1 MGSSAHSSHLH
12 KCRPLDYVVPV
23 ARCFREPS
31 RTLSNLLDP
40 ETSPARGAICGMC
53 EAGELK
59 NVGVLP
65 SERHDTSAVTAD
77 KKRNASLHW
86 PNAELGN
93 INLVVIAIEGTAA
106 DIAEFS

>member
-1 MGSSAHSSHLH
+1 
-12 KCRPLDYVVPV
+12 
-23 ARCFREPS
+23 
-31 RTLSNLLDP
+31 
-40 ETSPARGAICGMC
+40 
-53 EAGELK
+53 
-59 NVGVLP
+59 VLP